1 MIQRRVFTTNI
12 EQAVVDNTDYRRVV
26 NTFNH
31 AQLVYMSL
39 EPGVEIG
46 NEIHGIDQFIRIERG
61 NARAIVNNG
70 EHEYDLTDGSIVMVP
85 AGTWHNII
93 NTGDVPVK
101 LYTIYSGPQ
110 HLRDTVQPTKADEE
124 EDHFD
129 GVTDLDD

>member
-1 MIQRRVFTTNI
+1 MIHGHVFTTNI
-12 EQAVVDNTDYRRVV
+12 EQEVVDNNDYRRVV
-26 NTFNH
+26 NTFH
-31 AQLVYMSL
+31 RSQLVYMSL

-70 EHEYDLTDGSIVMVP
+70 EHEYDLTDGSIVVIP

-124 EDHFD
+124 EDHFN
-129 GVTDLDD
+129 GITDLDD

>member
-1 MIQRRVFTTNI
+1 MRKVFTTNI
-12 EQAVVDNTDYRRVV
+12 EQEVLDNTDYRRVV
-26 NTFNH
+26 TTFNH

-61 NARAIVNNG
+61 SAKAIVNNG
-70 EHEYDLTDGSIVMVP
+70 EQEYDLTDGSVVMVP

-93 NTGDVPVK
+93 NTGDEAVK

-110 HLRDTVQPTKADEE
+110 HLRDTVQPKKADEE

-129 GVTDLDD
+129 GITNLDD

>member
-1 MIQRRVFTTNI
+1 MADRHVFTTNI
-12 EQAVVDNTDYRRVV
+12 DKDAVANTDYRRVV

-46 NEIHGIDQFIRIERG
+46 NEIHGIDQFIRIEEG
-61 NARAIVNNG
+61 NAKAVVNNG
-70 EHEYDLTDGSIVMVP
+70 EQEYELRSGSVVMVP

-93 NTGDVPVK
+93 NTSDKPVK

-110 HLRDTVQPTKADEE
+110 HLLDTLQPTKDDEK

-129 GVTDLDD
+129 GMTNLD

>member
-1 MIQRRVFTTNI
+1 MANRHVYTTNI
-12 EQAVVDNTDYRRVV
+12 EHDAIENTDYRRVV

-46 NEIHGIDQFIRIERG
+46 NEIHGIDQFIRIEKG
-61 NARAIVNNG
+61 SAKAIVNNG
-70 EHEYDLTDGSIVMVP
+70 EQEYALSDGSIVMVP

-93 NTGDVPVK
+93 NTGDEPVK

-110 HLRDTVQPTKADEE
+110 HLRDTIQATKADET

-129 GVTDLDD
+129 GITNLD

>member
-1 MIQRRVFTTNI
+1 MINRSIFTTNI
-12 EQAVVDNTDYRRVV
+12 EQEVLENTDYRRVV

-61 NARAIVNNG
+61 NAKASVNND
-70 EHEYDLTDGSIVMVP
+70 EQEYELANGSVIMVP

-93 NTGDVPVK
+93 NTGDEPVK

-110 HLRDTVQPTKADEE
+110 HLHSTVQPTKADEE
-124 EDHFD
+124 EDHFN
-129 GVTDLDD
+129 GITDLDD